1 MNIIIRFLVI
11 VIACTIIDLLIGYI
25 GAYLKPLTDEMDKK
39 LEPINAKRNG
49 CLSFFLILLLIAC
62 LVLSALLL
70 YFGFIKWDFL
80 ILMCALS
87 WLFMSE
93 GLFLLFVG
101 LRKGFHIYVAGIA
114 LLMIFGTIFYKGN
127 VILYYFGVGAIL
139 LVWLLL
145 FLRDKG
151 VSAWKMMGN
160 TLSLKSKRKILYMI
174 GATVIFILLSS
185 ILSFRFNVDS
195 NQETL
200 WRINKNLSAMI
211 GRDTVKVAL
220 RPITKI
226 ENETIKITVDTVSFD
241 MIKVDGGSFIMGA
254 NVDEIGCCERERPR
268 HRVTLSDYYIGQTE
282 VTQEL
287 YCTVMGISLYEQ
299 GSEKMPKTGISYN
312 DCKDFIYRLNTAT
325 GYKFRL
331 PTEAEWEY
339 AARGGNKSRGCR
351 YSGSDVLDDVAWYG
365 NNSGDHPHVVATKR
379 PNELGIYDMS
389 GNVQE
394 WCMDGNEDYTI
405 QAQTNPI
412 SSYDLLYNIRGG
424 EYYDDATMC
433 TVSYRLGGS
442 DDSYSDY
449 LGFRLAL
456 PIAKNTNNKK

>member
-1 MNIIIRFLVI
+1 MDTVLKYLIDLCAFLVVNWLI
-11 VIACTIIDLLIGYI
+11 VRI
-25 GAYLKPLTDEMDKK
+25 GAYLKPLTDEMDEK
-39 LEPINAKRNG
+39 LKPLNAKRNG
-49 CLSFFLILLLIAC
+49 CLSFCLILLLIAC
-62 LVLSALLL
+62 LGFSVLYLVV
-70 YFGFIKWDFL
+70 GFVKWDFIFFL
-80 ILMCALS
+80 CALG
-87 WLFMSE
+87 WLFMLE
-93 GLFLLFVG
+93 GLVLLFVWQ
-101 LRKGFHIYVAGIA
+101 RKGLLIYIAGVVIF
-114 LLMIFGTIFYKGN
+114 MISGIFFYKVN
-127 VILYYFGVGAIL
+127 VYLYYFGGIAVL
-139 LVWLLL
+139 LVWLL
-145 FLRDKG
+145 FFIRKNG
-151 VSAWKMMGN
+151 VPAWKLMGN
-160 TLSLKSKRKILYMI
+160 TFSRKQNRGIWHVMCVI
-174 GATVIFILLSS
+174 VIFIFLSS
-185 ILSFRFNVDS
+185 ILAIRFNVDS

-200 WRINKNLSAMI
+200 WRMNKNLSAMI

-226 ENETIKITVDTVSFD
+226 ENETIKVTVDTVSFY
-241 MIKVDGGSFIMGA
+241 MVKVDGGSFIMGA
-254 NVDEIGCCERERPR
+254 NVDDLGCNERERPR

-287 YCTVMGISLYEQ
+287 YCTVMGISLYEE
-299 GSEKMPKTGISYN
+299 GNEKMPKTGISYN
-312 DCKDFIYRLNTAT
+312 DCKDFIYRLNIAT

-424 EYYDDATMC
+424 EYYDDDFMC
-433 TVSYRLGGS
+433 TVSSRCGGS
-442 DDSYSDY
+442 EDNDNEF
-449 LGFRLAL
+449 LGLRLAL
-456 PIAKNTNNKK
+456 HETKKAR